1 MRYRGEARRW
11 TIACLGLFVAA
22 LAFAQS
28 GGRLE
33 DTKKSALA
41 YLDSN
46 QYDRAA
52 AKFEEVWS
60 QDQSDPSVA
69 ENLAIAYMNG
79 QDRELRPELVDKAQE
94 MMEAALKQGGAASFL
109 VQHSHEKLGWLKG
122 KVITDY
128 CSGRLSI
135 SNGKL
140 VYVAQARMGI
150 KAHSFDITTNDIKVV
165 IGPDSLGSFTIKTQD
180 KKDNNYVM
188 IPKSRVPADGGVI
201 VTLLNRNLTVR

>member
-1 MRYRGEARRW
+1 MDRLRGTFGRQVLPMIWDYAE
-11 TIACLGLFVAA
+11 TNP
-22 LAFAQS
+22 FAGA
-28 GGRLE
+28 GGDIYGTAHSLC
-33 DTKKSALA
+33 
-41 YLDSN
+41 
-46 QYDRAA
+46 
-52 AKFEEVWS
+52 EVL
-60 QDQSDPSVA
+60 
-69 ENLAIAYMNG
+69 ENLSSPIHGFASQA
-79 QDRELRPELVDKAQE
+79 D
-94 MMEAALKQGGAASFL
+94 AA
-109 VQHSHEKLGWLKG
+109 VQ
-122 KVITDY
+122 T
-128 CSGRLSI
+128 I